1 MAASRPSRSRR
12 RPIIRVR
19 AALRWRR
26 TISDFPD
33 DKPTLPAFKSKVE
46 IVMRDIDKEII
57 QFGEGLKGRLDPA
70 LIDFALGYISHS
82 EVILAFETLCDY
94 IADYEIKIRRNE
106 YQKILDIVN
115 SLGLEINSRY
125 TYINPEKV

>member
-1 MAASRPSRSRR
+1 
-12 RPIIRVR
+12 
-19 AALRWRR
+19 
-26 TISDFPD
+26 
-33 DKPTLPAFKSKVE
+33 
-46 IVMRDIDKEII
+46 MRDIDKEII